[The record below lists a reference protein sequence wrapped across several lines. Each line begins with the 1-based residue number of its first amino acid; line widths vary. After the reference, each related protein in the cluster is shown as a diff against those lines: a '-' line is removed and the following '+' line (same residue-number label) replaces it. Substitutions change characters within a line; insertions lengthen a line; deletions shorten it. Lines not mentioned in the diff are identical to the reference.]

1 MYALKRLAKNLSGSF
16 TKIIKVAEG
25 VLPDTITQQEHKIT
39 QRPSNLRTARKRRH
53 DFRLWKSLRKREFR
67 RSGQTARQDWSI
79 DHGKWFFGQSARSL
93 DRAQRKS
100 SLVKFTQLPIKRQCE
115 LLNIARS
122 TAYYQPIGLSAE
134 EIELRR
140 MIDEIHLQYPFM
152 GSRRIRSELAKK
164 GHNVN
169 RKRVV
174 RIMRD
179 MGIGAIYPKPRTTLA
194 NKAHKVYPYLLR
206 DIEVTYPNQAWAIDI
221 TYIPMAKGFLYLVA
235 IIDWYSRKVLS
246 WRLSNTMDT
255 SFCIEALEDALKH
268 YGSPDIFNSDQGS
281 QFTST
286 DFTQK
291 LIDHGVRISMDGKG
305 RWVDNVFIERLW
317 RSLKYEEVYLKAY
330 TTPREAE
337 LEIGH
342 YMVFYNEQRNHQ
354 GLNDLTPD
362 EVYFARQR
370 YAAWA
375 GSTT

>member
-1 MYALKRLAKNLSGSF
+1 M
-16 TKIIKVAEG
+16 T
-25 VLPDTITQQEHKIT
+25 
-39 QRPSNLRTARKRRH
+39 RKRRNH
-53 DFRLWKSLRKREFR
+53 SPEFKAKVALAAAKGDKTVAELAQKYNLHANQISTWKKELLENAAMIFASESQLSKDNTEEVDRLHAKI
-67 RSGQTARQDWSI
+67 GQLTMEN
-79 DHGKWFFGQSARSL
+79 GFFGQSARSL
-93 DRAQRKS
+93 DRAQRKL
-100 SLVKFTQLPIKRQCE
+100 SLVKSTPLPIKRQCE

-122 TAYYQPIGLSAE
+122 TAYYQPIGLSVE

-140 MIDEIHLQYPFM
+140 IIDEIHLQYPFM
-152 GSRRIRSELAKK
+152 GSRRIRTELAKK

-169 RKRVV
+169 RKRVI

-179 MGIGAIYPKPRTTLA
+179 MGIGAIYPKPKTTLA

-206 DIEVTYPNQAWAIDI
+206 NVEVTYPNQAWAIDI

-255 SFCIEALEDALKH
+255 SFCIEALEEALKH
-268 YGSPDIFNSDQGS
+268 YGPPDIFNSDQGS
-281 QFTST
+281 QFTSSE
-286 DFTQK
+286 FTQK
-291 LIDHGVRISMDGKG
+291 LTGHGVRISMDGKG

-337 LEIGH
+337 LEIGN
-342 YMVFYNEQRNHQ
+342 YMVFYNEERNHQ

-362 EVYFARQR
+362 EAYFGRQR
-370 YAAWA
+370 YAA
-375 GSTT
+375 

>member
-1 MYALKRLAKNLSGSF
+1 M
-16 TKIIKVAEG
+16 T
-25 VLPDTITQQEHKIT
+25 
-39 QRPSNLRTARKRRH
+39 RKRRNH
-53 DFRLWKSLRKREFR
+53 SPEFKAKVALDAAKGDKTVAELAQKYNLHANQISTWKKELLENAAMIFATENH
-67 RSGQTARQDWSI
+67 SGKESSEDVDKLHAKIGQLTMEN
-79 DHGKWFFGQSARSL
+79 GFFGQSARSL

-100 SLVKFTQLPIKRQCE
+100 SLVKSTPLPIKRQCE

-134 EIELRR
+134 EITLRP

-152 GSRRIRSELAKK
+152 GSRRIRTELAKK
-164 GHNVN
+164 GHSVN

-174 RIMRD
+174 RLMRD
-179 MGIGAIYPKPRTTLA
+179 MGIGAIYPKPKTTLA

-235 IIDWYSRKVLS
+235 IIDWYSRKVLA

-255 SFCIEALEDALKH
+255 SFCIEALEEALKH
-268 YGSPDIFNSDQGS
+268 YGPPDIFNSDQGS

-286 DFTQK
+286 EFTQK
-291 LIDHGVRISMDGKG
+291 LIEHDIRISMDGKG

-330 TTPREAE
+330 ITPREAE
-337 LEIGH
+337 LEIGN
-342 YMVFYNEQRNHQ
+342 YMVFYNEERNHQ
-354 GLNDLTPD
+354 GLNNLTPD
-362 EVYFARQR
+362 EAYFGRQR
-370 YAAWA
+370 YAA
-375 GSTT
+375 

>member
-1 MYALKRLAKNLSGSF
+1 M
-16 TKIIKVAEG
+16 T
-25 VLPDTITQQEHKIT
+25 
-39 QRPSNLRTARKRRH
+39 RKRRNH
-53 DFRLWKSLRKREFR
+53 SPEFKAKVALDAAKGDKTVAELAQKYNLHANQISTWKKELLENAAMIFATENH
-67 RSGQTARQDWSI
+67 SGKESSEDVDKLHAKIGQLTMEN
-79 DHGKWFFGQSARSL
+79 GFFGQSARSL

-100 SLVKFTQLPIKRQCE
+100 SLVKSTPLPIKRQCE

-134 EIELRR
+134 EITLRR

-152 GSRRIRSELAKK
+152 GSRRIRTELAKK
-164 GHNVN
+164 GHSVN

-174 RIMRD
+174 RLMRD
-179 MGIGAIYPKPRTTLA
+179 MGIGAIYPKPKMTLA

-235 IIDWYSRKVLS
+235 IIDWYSRKVLA

-255 SFCIEALEDALKH
+255 SFCIEALEEALKH
-268 YGSPDIFNSDQGS
+268 YGPPDIFNSDQGS

-286 DFTQK
+286 EFTQK
-291 LIDHGVRISMDGKG
+291 LIEHDIRISMDGKG

-337 LEIGH
+337 LEIGN
-342 YMVFYNEQRNHQ
+342 YMVFYNEERNHQ
-354 GLNDLTPD
+354 GLNNLTPD
-362 EVYFARQR
+362 EAYFGRQR
-370 YAAWA
+370 YAA
-375 GSTT
+375 

>member
-1 MYALKRLAKNLSGSF
+1 M
-16 TKIIKVAEG
+16 T
-25 VLPDTITQQEHKIT
+25 
-39 QRPSNLRTARKRRH
+39 RKRRNH
-53 DFRLWKSLRKREFR
+53 SPEFKAKVALDAAKGDKTVAELAQKYNLHANQISTRKKELLENAAMIFATENH
-67 RSGQTARQDWSI
+67 SGKESSEEVDKLHAKIGQLTMEN
-79 DHGKWFFGQSARSL
+79 GFFGQSARSL

-100 SLVKFTQLPIKRQCE
+100 SLVKSTPLPIKRQCE

-134 EIELRR
+134 EITLRR

-152 GSRRIRSELAKK
+152 GSRRIRTELAKN
-164 GHNVN
+164 GHSVN

-174 RIMRD
+174 RLMRD
-179 MGIGAIYPKPRTTLA
+179 MGIGAIYPKPKTTLA

-221 TYIPMAKGFLYLVA
+221 TYIPMTKGFLYLVA
-235 IIDWYSRKVLS
+235 IIDWYSRKVLA

-255 SFCIEALEDALKH
+255 SFCIEALEEALKH
-268 YGSPDIFNSDQGS
+268 YGPPDIFNSDQGS

-286 DFTQK
+286 EFTQK
-291 LIDHGVRISMDGKG
+291 LIEHNVRISMDGKG

-337 LEIGH
+337 LEIGN
-342 YMVFYNEQRNHQ
+342 YMVFYNEERNHQ
-354 GLNDLTPD
+354 GLNNLTPD
-362 EVYFARQR
+362 EAYFGRQR
-370 YAAWA
+370 YAA
-375 GSTT
+375 

>member
-1 MYALKRLAKNLSGSF
+1 M
-16 TKIIKVAEG
+16 
-25 VLPDTITQQEHKIT
+25 
-39 QRPSNLRTARKRRH
+39 
-53 DFRLWKSLRKREFR
+53 
-67 RSGQTARQDWSI
+67 
-79 DHGKWFFGQSARSL
+79 
-93 DRAQRKS
+93 
-100 SLVKFTQLPIKRQCE
+100 PIKRQCE

-122 TAYYQPIGLSAE
+122 TAYYHPIGLSDE

-152 GSRRIRSELAKK
+152 GSRRIRTELAKK
-164 GHNVN
+164 ARHVN
-169 RKRVV
+169 RKRIV
-174 RIMRD
+174 RIMRE
-179 MGIGAIYPKPRTTLA
+179 MGIGAIYPKPKTTLA

-206 DIEVTYPNQAWAIDI
+206 DIDVTYPNQAWAIDI

-235 IIDWYSRKVLS
+235 IIDWYSRKVLA

-255 SFCIEALEDALKH
+255 SFCIEALEDALQH
-268 YGSPDIFNSDQGS
+268 YGPPDIFNSDQGS

-286 DFTQK
+286 EFTQR

-337 LEIGH
+337 LEIGN
-342 YMVFYNEQRNHQ
+342 YMVFYNEERNHQ

-362 EVYFARQR
+362 EAYFGRQR
-370 YAAWA
+370 YAA
-375 GSTT
+375 

>member
-1 MYALKRLAKNLSGSF
+1 M
-16 TKIIKVAEG
+16 T
-25 VLPDTITQQEHKIT
+25 
-39 QRPSNLRTARKRRH
+39 RKRRNH
-53 DFRLWKSLRKREFR
+53 SPEFKAKVALDAARGDKTVAELAQKYNLHANQISTWKKELLENAAMIFASESQ
-67 RSGQTARQDWSI
+67 SGKDSSEEVDKLHAKIGQLTMEN
-79 DHGKWFFGQSARSL
+79 GFFGQSARSL

-100 SLVKFTQLPIKRQCE
+100 SLVKSTQLPIKRQCE
-115 LLNIARS
+115 LLCIARS

-152 GSRRIRSELAKK
+152 GSRRIRNELAKK

-174 RIMRD
+174 RLMRD

-268 YGSPDIFNSDQGS
+268 YGPPDIFNSDQGS

-286 DFTQK
+286 EFTQK
-291 LIDHGVRISMDGKG
+291 LIEHGVRISMDGKG

-337 LEIGH
+337 LEIGD
-342 YMVFYNEQRNHQ
+342 YMVFYNEERNHQ

-362 EVYFARQR
+362 EAYFGRQR
-370 YAAWA
+370 YAA
-375 GSTT
+375 

>member
-1 MYALKRLAKNLSGSF
+1 M
-16 TKIIKVAEG
+16 T
-25 VLPDTITQQEHKIT
+25 
-39 QRPSNLRTARKRRH
+39 RKRRNH
-53 DFRLWKSLRKREFR
+53 SPEFKAKVALDAAKGDKTVAELAQKYNLHANQISTWKKELLENAAMIFATENH
-67 RSGQTARQDWSI
+67 SGKESSEEVDKLHAKIGQLTMEN
-79 DHGKWFFGQSARSL
+79 GFFGESARSL
-93 DRAQRKS
+93 DRAQRKC
-100 SLVKFTQLPIKRQCE
+100 SLDKSTKLPIKRQCE

-134 EIELRR
+134 EITLRR

-152 GSRRIRSELAKK
+152 GSRRIRTELAKN
-164 GHNVN
+164 GHSVN

-174 RIMRD
+174 RLMRD
-179 MGIGAIYPKPRTTLA
+179 MGIGAIYPKPKTTLA

-235 IIDWYSRKVLS
+235 IIDWYSRKVLA

-255 SFCIEALEDALKH
+255 SFCIEALEEALKH
-268 YGSPDIFNSDQGS
+268 YGPPDIFNSDQGS

-286 DFTQK
+286 EFTQK
-291 LIDHGVRISMDGKG
+291 LIEHNVRISMDGKG

-337 LEIGH
+337 LEIGN
-342 YMVFYNEQRNHQ
+342 YMVFYNEERNHQ
-354 GLNDLTPD
+354 GLNNLTPD
-362 EVYFARQR
+362 EAYFGRQR
-370 YAAWA
+370 YAA
-375 GSTT
+375 

>member
-1 MYALKRLAKNLSGSF
+1 M
-16 TKIIKVAEG
+16 T
-25 VLPDTITQQEHKIT
+25 
-39 QRPSNLRTARKRRH
+39 RKRRNH
-53 DFRLWKSLRKREFR
+53 SPEFKAKVALDAAKGDKTVAELAQKYNLHANQISTWKKELLENAAMIFATENH
-67 RSGQTARQDWSI
+67 SGKENSEDVDKLHAKIGQLTMEN
-79 DHGKWFFGQSARSL
+79 GFFGQSARSL

-100 SLVKFTQLPIKRQCE
+100 SLVKSTPLPIKRQCE

-134 EIELRR
+134 EITLRR

-152 GSRRIRSELAKK
+152 GSRRIRTELAKK
-164 GHNVN
+164 GHSVN

-174 RIMRD
+174 RLMRD
-179 MGIGAIYPKPRTTLA
+179 MGIGAIYPKPKTTLA

-235 IIDWYSRKVLS
+235 IIDWYSRKVLA

-255 SFCIEALEDALKH
+255 SFCIEALEEALKH
-268 YGSPDIFNSDQGS
+268 YGPPDIFNSDQGS

-286 DFTQK
+286 EFTQK
-291 LIDHGVRISMDGKG
+291 LIEHDIRISMDGKG

-337 LEIGH
+337 LEIGN
-342 YMVFYNEQRNHQ
+342 YMVFYNEERNHQ
-354 GLNDLTPD
+354 GLNNLTPD
-362 EVYFARQR
+362 EAYFGRQR
-370 YAAWA
+370 YAA
-375 GSTT
+375 

>member
-1 MYALKRLAKNLSGSF
+1 M
-16 TKIIKVAEG
+16 T
-25 VLPDTITQQEHKIT
+25 
-39 QRPSNLRTARKRRH
+39 RKRRNH
-53 DFRLWKSLRKREFR
+53 SPEFKAKVALDAAKGDKTVAELAQKYNLHANQISTWKKELLENAAMIFATENH
-67 RSGQTARQDWSI
+67 SGKESSEDVDKLHAKIGQLTMEN
-79 DHGKWFFGQSARSL
+79 GFFGQSARSL

-100 SLVKFTQLPIKRQCE
+100 SLVKSTPLPIKRQCE

-134 EIELRR
+134 EITLRR

-152 GSRRIRSELAKK
+152 GSRRIRTELAKK
-164 GHNVN
+164 GHSVN

-174 RIMRD
+174 RLMRD
-179 MGIGAIYPKPRTTLA
+179 MGIGAIYPKPKTTLA

-206 DIEVTYPNQAWAIDI
+206 DIEVTYPNQAWVIDI

-235 IIDWYSRKVLS
+235 IIDWYSRKVLA

-255 SFCIEALEDALKH
+255 SFCIEALEEALKH
-268 YGSPDIFNSDQGS
+268 YGPPDIFNSDQGS

-286 DFTQK
+286 EFTQK
-291 LIDHGVRISMDGKG
+291 LIEHDIRISMDGKG

-337 LEIGH
+337 LEIGN
-342 YMVFYNEQRNHQ
+342 YMVFYNEERNHQ
-354 GLNDLTPD
+354 GLNNLTPD
-362 EVYFARQR
+362 EAYFGRQR
-370 YAAWA
+370 YAA
-375 GSTT
+375 